1 MDKKYN
7 ISGTNIKKAREDSGM
22 TQLEL
27 AAAMEVD
34 YNIKIS
40 RSNISEIEKDKRRV
54 PDYELKAIAE
64 ILNIDIKSL
73 VSD

>member
-1 MDKKYN
+1 MASKFN
-7 ISGTNIKKAREDSGM
+7 ISGENIKKAREDSGM
-22 TQLEL
+22 TQLQL

-40 RSNISEIEKDKRRV
+40 RSNISEIEKNKRRV

-64 ILNIDIKSL
+64 ILNVDIKKL